1 MGTVLCGP
9 PDRAVVL
16 QCSTHYLQL
25 LPLPAQPWLLP
36 RDLPVIPALPGFCRN
51 KGLTWEMESL
61 VPPLLKKTV
70 SHSRRSLLVTMRG
83 LVSTAIL
90 MRVARLSLSSTLL
103 VSMGSEF

>member
-36 RDLPVIPALPGFCRN
+36 RDLPVILALPGFCRN
-51 KGLTWEMESL
+51 RGLTWEMESL
-61 VPPLLKKTV
+61 VPPSLKKMV
-70 SHSRRSLLVTMRG
+70 SHSRRSLLVTTRG
-83 LVSTAIL
+83 LVSTVIL
-90 MRVARLSLSSTLL
+90 TRVARLSLLSTPLG
-103 VSMGSEF
+103 SMDSEF